1 MHFCCFELML
11 ITLIKKV
18 ILHLWISEEHLC
30 DTILNSKV
38 FSRFENLVLI
48 EKCWDC
54 YQLTGPISNFF
65 RSLVKISRPLSH
77 FEIFIASKEEGVSQ
91 LFLRILPKKKIW
103 AIKRSDM
110 LAQGTV
116 LLYLL
121 TKNMFCYDM
130 KLLGKKKLIF
140 IESLSFYFSAFSSVE
155 IVIRQM

>member
-1 MHFCCFELML
+1 
-11 ITLIKKV
+11 
-18 ILHLWISEEHLC
+18 
-30 DTILNSKV
+30 
-38 FSRFENLVLI
+38 
-48 EKCWDC
+48 
-54 YQLTGPISNFF
+54 
-65 RSLVKISRPLSH
+65 
-77 FEIFIASKEEGVSQ
+77 
-91 LFLRILPKKKIW
+91 
-103 AIKRSDM
+103 M